1 MDGINSS
8 AQNSLNLSLYV
19 IRRIHENNSMI
30 QTNRY
35 KFTVN
40 AKAKFTVNAKAKFT
54 EYIKGFREVIDK
66 TVTLDTFIGKIRVFL
81 H

>member
-40 AKAKFTVNAKAKFT
+40 AKAKFT